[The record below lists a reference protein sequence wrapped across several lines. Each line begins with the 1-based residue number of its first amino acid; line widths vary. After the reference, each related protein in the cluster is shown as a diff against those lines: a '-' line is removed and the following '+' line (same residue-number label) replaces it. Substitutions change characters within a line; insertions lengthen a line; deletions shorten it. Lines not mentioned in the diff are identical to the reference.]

1 MTREQITAMLDGL
14 DGVTPGPWKWEGSLY
29 ERMAASIRSLSQ
41 DRGLAQLWEHKN
53 AVLDAAHIA
62 RCDPDTIRALCEL
75 ALEGLE
81 AKQEV
86 ARLNRYAWLKPDA
99 YEKAAAERDALRAEN
114 ERLLEGF
121 AAAIR
126 AAELAIF
133 VIRKQGIMPNDSWK
147 AGFEK
152 DMATAKAALER
163 KPE

>member
-1 MTREQITAMLDGL
+1 MSDYAKLAEDIREDAWRAGDMRDKTADAIEAL
-14 DGVTPGPWKWEGSLY
+14 
-29 ERMAASIRSLSQ
+29 IR
-41 DRGLAQLWEHKN
+41 
-53 AVLDAAHIA
+53 
-62 RCDPDTIRALCEL
+62 
-75 ALEGLE
+75 
-81 AKQEV
+81 
-86 ARLNRYAWLKPDA
+86 
-99 YEKAAAERDALRAEN
+99 ERDEARAEN

-152 DMATAKAALER
+152 DMATAKAALGR